1 MSLPPVTAARSPTP
15 AASSDPVSLRRI
27 RADAVRRNAMV
38 LDDALADA
46 LDLLPRAKPAISA
59 HLPRDS
65 RGRLKTVSLRF
76 NSTVLQ
82 RSPREI
88 PSERLLRGRADR
100 AFVPPGL
107 AKIFGDDAGVI
118 SRHWPAGRDRFYQHA
133 IRSEKFVPIVA
144 VGVVEQFAQCPHR
157 EGLRLVHARNVL
169 RPG

>member
-65 RGRLKTVSLRF
+65 RGRRLPNPDPPPLDLEPIRAILDRHGLGDAISPGSPSAATVEREVVKLRAQL
-76 NSTVLQ
+76 TAT
-82 RSPREI
+82 R
-88 PSERLLRGRADR
+88 DR
-100 AFVPPGL
+100 AL
-107 AKIFGDDAGVI
+107 AELSRGTPRPDYERHRLERQLGV
-118 SRHWPAGRDRFYQHA
+118 AA
-133 IRSEKFVPIVA
+133 
-144 VGVVEQFAQCPHR
+144 
-157 EGLRLVHARNVL
+157 
-169 RPG
+169 